1 MTLIY
6 LLTAGGTG
14 KSTDDST
21 SRSLEDES
29 DDTGLPHIFGMLLV
43 SVLGGFQGI
52 LYETCWGSVVYFG
65 KKFFFF

>member
-6 LLTAGGTG
+6 FLTAGGTG
-14 KSTDDST
+14 KCTDDST

-43 SVLGGFQGI
+43 SVLGFSRNI
-52 LYETCWGSVVYFG
+52 I
-65 KKFFFF
+65 